1 MVLKRFAEKVID
13 SLFDC
18 SYVEQT
24 AYFIEDGT
32 FWRETVYHC
41 RRCGKVDA
49 LSQIMLGDD
58 EFWEVNSPYYLTL
71 DQHES

>member
-1 MVLKRFAEKVID
+1 MVFKRFANKVID

-18 SYVEQT
+18 AYIEQT
-24 AYFIEDGT
+24 AYFIEENS

-49 LSQIMLGDD
+49 LSQIMIGED
-58 EFWEVNSPYYLTL
+58 EFWEVHSPYYLTL
-71 DQHES
+71 DQHEK